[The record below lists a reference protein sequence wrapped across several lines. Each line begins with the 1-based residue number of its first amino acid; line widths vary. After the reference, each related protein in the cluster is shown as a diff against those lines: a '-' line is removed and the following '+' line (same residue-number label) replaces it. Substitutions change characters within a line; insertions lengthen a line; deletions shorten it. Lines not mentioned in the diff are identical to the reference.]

1 MAKKPNS
8 NIQSSPKGN
17 SASES
22 LLEKYLAFAFLG
34 SVIVSVGAILV
45 ILLAPLVNNTWLPTG
60 WGMIPILVM
69 PFGFVCLIALLVA
82 SAIKRKRSSQNS

>member
-8 NIQSSPKGN
+8 NLDSTSKGN
-17 SASES
+17 SAPES
-22 LLEKYLAFAFLG
+22 ALEKYLAFAFIG

-45 ILLAPLVNNTWLPTG
+45 ILLAPLVSNTWVPSG

-69 PFGFVCLIALLVA
+69 PFGVVCLIALLVA
-82 SAIKRKRSSQNS
+82 SAINRKRHSQNT